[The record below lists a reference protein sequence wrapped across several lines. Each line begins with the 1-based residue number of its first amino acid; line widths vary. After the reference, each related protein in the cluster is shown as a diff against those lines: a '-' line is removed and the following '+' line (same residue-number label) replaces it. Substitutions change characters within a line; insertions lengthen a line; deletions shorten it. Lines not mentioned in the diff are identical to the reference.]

1 MYFQDPSP
9 VGIFPGVRPGRACRR
24 WGRILSC
31 GVVLLLFSG
40 CDRGD
45 REVVVTGQRDL
56 VLWDRAYPG
65 NIKDSAP
72 EEWRR
77 VPWTQ
82 MRYYNYRFG
91 AKEDGEVWLS
101 VIPRQGDDAVLQN
114 VNRWY
119 NQFRM
124 PEITELDELKQEPM
138 LDVTGYVVEAEGVYH
153 AGMGAEPREDS
164 KMLAVA
170 IPYSTIIVTVKMV
183 GSPAEVEAQRDNF
196 LGYCQSLDFFNV
208 APAKEEDRVQK
219 PEKE

>member
-1 MYFQDPSP
+1 M
-9 VGIFPGVRPGRACRR
+9 
-24 WGRILSC
+24 
-31 GVVLLLFSG
+31 LLLFSG

-77 VPWTQ
+77 VPFTQ

-124 PEITELDELKQEPM
+124 PEVTELDELKQEPM

-196 LGYCQSLDFFNV
+196 LGYCQSLVFFND
-208 APAKEEDRVQK
+208 APAKEEDRYPK
-219 PEKE
+219 PEKERATP